1 MWTAPPSSGFEYRDN
16 AIACN
21 QMSGLLMQIQSAGQD
36 GVRYARSKH
45 MGDNLRASAIF
56 GLPRVPTNRSFHLLA
71 PASSTTRP
79 FVLKAGRGI

>member
-1 MWTAPPSSGFEYRDN
+1 MWTAPPSSGFEYTDN

-21 QMSGLLMQIQSAGQD
+21 QMSGLLMQIKSAGQD

-56 GLPRVPTNRSFHLLA
+56 GLSRVPTNRSFHLLV
-71 PASSTTRP
+71 PASSVNGP
-79 FVLKAGRGI
+79 FALES